1 MSKPNGFDN
10 SSSNEFATNL
20 SIEER
25 TGGAIALILNGGEF
39 KDAEMLITPEQAKDV
54 GEVLMRYGIHAL
66 TGQEVEP
73 GQTISDQIRAKLG
86 VRVQLVA
93 KNLTERGKSPEFIAQ
108 ETVDIVLR
116 ELL

>member
-1 MSKPNGFDN
+1 MKKPNGYDN
-10 SSSNEFATNL
+10 TTNEFGTKL

-25 TGGAIALILNGGEF
+25 KGGSIALILNGGVFE
-39 KDAEMLITPEQAKDV
+39 DAEVLITPEQSRDL
-54 GEVLMRYGIHAL
+54 GEMLMRCGIHAL
-66 TGQEVEP
+66 TGVEVEP

-93 KNLTERGKSPEFIAQ
+93 KNLTDRGKSPEFIAQ
-108 ETVDIVLR
+108 EVVDIVCR

>member
-1 MSKPNGFDN
+1 MSKRNGYDN
-10 SSSNEFATNL
+10 DSTNEFGIEL

-25 TGGAIALILNGGEF
+25 TGGVIALILSGGEF
-39 KDAEMLITPEQAKDV
+39 DNAEALITPQQAKDV
-54 GEVLMRYGIHAL
+54 GAVLVRYGIHAL

-73 GQTISDQIRAKLG
+73 GQTISDMIRKKLG

-93 KNLTERGKSPEFIAQ
+93 KNLTEKGKSPEFIAQ

>member
-10 SSSNEFATNL
+10 SSTNEFGTKL

-25 TGGAIALILNGGEF
+25 QGGAIALILNGGEF
-39 KDAEMLITPEQAKDV
+39 KDAEVLITPQQSKDL
-54 GEVLMRYGIHAL
+54 GEVLYRYGIHAL
-66 TGQEVEP
+66 TGLEVEP
-73 GQTISDQIRAKLG
+73 GQTISDKIRAKLG
-86 VRVQLVA
+86 LRVQLVA
-93 KNLTERGKSPEFIAQ
+93 KNLVDRGKSPEFIAQ

>member
-1 MSKPNGFDN
+1 MSKLNGFDN
-10 SSSNEFATNL
+10 SSANEFGTQM

-25 TGGAIALILNGGEF
+25 GNGKIALILNGGEF
-39 KDAEMLITPEQAKDV
+39 KDAEVLITPQQAKDL
-54 GEVLMRYGIHAL
+54 GDVLMRYGIHVL
-66 TGQEVEP
+66 TGLETEP

>member
-1 MSKPNGFDN
+1 MSKPNGYDN
-10 SSSNEFATNL
+10 DSTNEFGTQM

-25 TGGAIALILNGGEF
+25 TGGVIALILNGGVF
-39 KDAEMLITPEQAKDV
+39 DNAECLLTPEQCKDL
-54 GEVLMRYGIHAL
+54 GGVLMRYGIHAL